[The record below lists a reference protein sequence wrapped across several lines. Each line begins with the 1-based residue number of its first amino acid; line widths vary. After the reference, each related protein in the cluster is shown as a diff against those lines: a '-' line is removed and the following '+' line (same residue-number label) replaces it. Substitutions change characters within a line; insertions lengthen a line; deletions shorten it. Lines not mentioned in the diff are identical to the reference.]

1 MSSPKL
7 KITIVVENSVGRPLP
22 LLGEHGLACL
32 VDCAAGRL
40 LFDTGRGTALLHNLD
55 ILGID
60 AASIDAV
67 VLSHGHDDHT
77 GGLLPLL
84 RKIGPR
90 PVYAHP
96 EIFSERYFAKGSEIR
111 PIGLVHSRNE
121 LEAAGARFRL
131 IEECSELAHGLWF
144 SGVIPRR
151 NAVEHGDL
159 SLVIPVAGSWE
170 TDPFTD
176 DAALALSTASGLVIL
191 LGCAHAGVINT
202 IEHFRRQL
210 GEGKIHAVIGG
221 MHLAPVSDGQYQATE
236 SYFAARDNCSTR
248 LGLCHCTG
256 LDRAAALHARFPGRV
271 SFASVGTTYTF

>member
-1 MSSPKL
+1 MSNPSL

-22 LLGEHGLACL
+22 LLGEHGFACL

-40 LFDTGRGTALLHNLD
+40 LFDTGRGSALLHNLN
-55 ILGID
+55 ILEID
-60 AASIDAV
+60 PASIDAV

-77 GGLLPLL
+77 GGLMPLL
-84 RKIGPR
+84 RKIGAR

-96 EIFSERYFAKGSEIR
+96 EIFSERYFARGGEIR
-111 PIGLVHSRNE
+111 PIGLASSRSE

-131 IEECSELAHGLWF
+131 IEECTELAHGLWF
-144 SGVIPRR
+144 SGEIPRR

-159 SLVIPVAGSWE
+159 ALVVPVAGSWE
-170 TDPFTD
+170 TDPFAD
-176 DAALALSTASGLVIL
+176 DAALAVTTAAGLVIL

-202 IEHFRRQL
+202 VEHFRRQL
-210 GEGKIHAVIGG
+210 GESRIHAVIGG

-236 SYFAARDNCSTR
+236 SYFAAREYSSTR

-256 LDRAAALHARFPGRV
+256 LERAATLHARFPGRV